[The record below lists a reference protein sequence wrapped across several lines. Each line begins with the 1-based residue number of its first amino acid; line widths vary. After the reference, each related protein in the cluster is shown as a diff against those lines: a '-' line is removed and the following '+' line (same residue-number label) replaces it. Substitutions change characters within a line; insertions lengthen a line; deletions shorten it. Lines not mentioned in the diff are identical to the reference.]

1 MSTAS
6 LIFDAAAAQTQM
18 DELTELL
25 QSRFPEGV
33 PSQILRDFQGL
44 LSDVILS
51 DGGST
56 LGTDGTIEI
65 VQGLRFGARFES
77 FRAAILAG
85 KFDVQELT
93 PQSQSDIPESLLEIM
108 RQNSVAVDDLTTK
121 ARD

>member
-6 LIFDAAAAQTQM
+6 LRFNTAAAQTQM

-33 PSQILRDFQGL
+33 PSQLLRDFQSL

-51 DGGST
+51 DNGSA
-56 LGTDGTIEI
+56 LGTDGTVEI
-65 VQGLRFGARFES
+65 LQGLRFGSRFES

-85 KFDVQELT
+85 KFDIHDGRAL
-93 PQSQSDIPESLLEIM
+93 SES
-108 RQNSVAVDDLTTK
+108 A
-121 ARD
+121 